1 MSINSYCMS
10 VKRNLFIKFLNGDL
24 LEINYHPEDDFDTIY
39 KTILGCKPELND
51 YELILFHLNE
61 ENGTNRIRDFH
72 QLSNVSMIGI
82 YVRKKPH
89 VEIIFDEPVNFY
101 NINTIDFDGY
111 SYKGEI
117 QKYKAM
123 LFMDD
128 NDSRYDF
135 IFYYDKYSNKF
146 AYDTE
151 LHSLD
156 VVEFNNRGRP
166 CMEGY
171 CKWFSVGDMITGC
184 MILPSHLIEYA
195 PLFDK
200 EWNTN
205 LLYFARV

>member
-1 MSINSYCMS
+1 MS
-10 VKRNLFIKFLNGDL
+10 VKRNLFIKFLNGEL
-24 LEINYHPEDDFDTIY
+24 LEINYYPEDDLHMICKHIVD
-39 KTILGCKPELND
+39 CKPELYPYD
-51 YELILFHLNE
+51 LILFHLNEE

-72 QLSNVSMIGI
+72 QLLNGSMIGI

-89 VEIIFDEPVNFY
+89 VEIVFVEPVSFY

-123 LFMDD
+123 FYMDD
-128 NDSRYDF
+128 DSRHDF

-156 VVEFNNRGRP
+156 VVEFNDRGRA

-171 CKWFSVGDMITGC
+171 CKWFSLGDMITTNRT
-184 MILPSHLIEYA
+184 MFPSQLIEYA

>member
-1 MSINSYCMS
+1 MS
-10 VKRNLFIKFLNGDL
+10 VKRNLFIKFLDGEL
-24 LEINYHPEDDFDTIY
+24 LEINYHPQDEFDTIY
-39 KTILGCKPELND
+39 KYIVDCKPELYH

-61 ENGTNRIRDFH
+61 EENGTNRIHDFH
-72 QLSNVSMIGI
+72 QLSDGSMIGI

-89 VEIIFDEPVNFY
+89 IEILFVEPVNFY

-123 LFMDD
+123 FYMDD
-128 NDSRYDF
+128 DDSSHDF
-135 IFYYDKYSNKF
+135 IFYYDKYSNNF

-151 LHSLD
+151 LQSLD
-156 VVEFNNRGRP
+156 VVEFNDRGRL

-171 CKWFSVGDMITGC
+171 CKWFSVGDMITGR
-184 MILPSHLIEYA
+184 MILPSQLLEYA
-195 PLFDK
+195 PLFNK

-205 LLYFARV
+205 LLYFAKQC